1 MIVKNPIFNADMPD
15 PDVILVGDTYYMV
28 STTMFFMPGG
38 AILKSNDLVHWE
50 LLSYIF
56 ETIEDNDIYELKNG
70 KHAYGK
76 GQWATSLIYHDNRFY
91 ACFVCHDLQK
101 TFIYYTDDIGKSGW
115 ERYVIDDAFH
125 DMSFIFYENKPYLI
139 YGNGQI
145 EIVELND
152 DLSGVKIDGLHKTLF
167 ETPRDGMR
175 LRCEGCRA
183 YVENGYVYLS
193 FIDVPNDVV
202 GNGRRRQ
209 VCYRSKNLLGP
220 YENKIIMDDDMGLT
234 GRGVAQGPFIK
245 SKEGVWYAMLFQD
258 RGSCGRIPFLMP
270 MTFEND
276 WPKLGINDKVPF
288 EFEIVDIMPEND
300 NNTNGTDYVNQTQP
314 YTCSDSFN
322 HLDNVLNIRWQWN
335 HNPINECWSFT
346 DRPGYL
352 RLTTGQLASNLLD
365 ARNTLTQRTIEPGCS
380 YTVEL
385 DTSAMKDGDC
395 AGLCAFMSQYGQLG
409 IRVENGKR
417 LLFLTRRTENKEL
430 VTEETEFKENRVFL
444 KITFD
449 YRELKDVADFYYSA
463 DGSNYQKLGAQ
474 LKMNYTLD
482 LFVGYRIGLFNYAT
496 KELGG
501 CADFRNFEFSEHF
514 VK

>member
-76 GQWATSLIYHDNRFY
+76 GQWATSLIYHNDRFY

-101 TFIYYTDDIGKSGW
+101 TFIYHTDDISKTGW
-115 ERYVIDDAFH
+115 ERYVIDDVFH

-152 DLSGVKIDGLHKTLF
+152 DLSDVKIDGLHKTLF

-193 FIDVPNDVV
+193 FIDVPNEIV

-209 VCYRSKNLLGP
+209 ICYRSKNLLGP

-276 WPKLGINDKVPF
+276 WPKLGINDMVPF
-288 EFEIVDIMPEND
+288 EFEIADMEYAGV
-300 NNTNGTDYVNQTQP
+300 DYVNQVQP

-322 HLDNVLNIRWQWN
+322 HSSNVLDIRWQWN

-352 RLTTGQLASNLLD
+352 RLTTGQLATNLLD
-365 ARNTLTQRTIEPGCS
+365 ARNTLTQRTIEPGCT
-380 YTVEL
+380 YTVEM
-385 DTSAMKDGDC
+385 DASKMKDGDC

-409 IRVENGKR
+409 IKLEKGKKI
-417 LLFLTRRTENKEL
+417 LFLTKRDENKEL
-430 VTEETEFKENRVFL
+430 VTEEAEYEKNTVFL
-444 KITFD
+444 KIVFD
-449 YRELKDVADFYYSA
+449 YRGLKDVADFYYSE
-463 DGSNYQKLGAQ
+463 DGKNYQKFGTQ

-501 CADFRNFEFSEHF
+501 YTDFSNFEFDEHF